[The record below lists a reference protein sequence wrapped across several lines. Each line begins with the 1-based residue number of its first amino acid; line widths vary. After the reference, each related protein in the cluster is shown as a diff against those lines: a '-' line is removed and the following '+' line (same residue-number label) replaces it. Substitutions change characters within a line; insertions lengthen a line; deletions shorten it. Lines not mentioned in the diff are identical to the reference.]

1 MAVGKYKQKEKKKNI
16 SKSSE
21 SKISDNASTTTV
33 KDKSKPGCLKNR
45 SKAIPLSAP
54 VQKKV
59 TVGQAGDSYEREADN
74 VADHVTSGK
83 SAPEISS
90 IPAGGLRSQS
100 KDAEGDSA
108 QTAIIQREAE
118 NGAEDTAAETAQMQE
133 AEPEQKTEAQAST
146 LQTRADAGPA
156 DEGDA
161 QSKCAACEKE
171 YAQRPAKGVA
181 QKSSEEGDTQTKAE
195 TGGDEESAQSSD
207 DADNTAQMQAYA
219 GDEPAQTG
227 MDSGADEHA
236 QESSEE
242 SEQGENTEE
251 TEEQDSAGDNEERE
265 GENGDAEEEGEAGN
279 EEGQGLEEANQEAS
293 NELGCGEEEGAG
305 GESEGGAEAGGG
317 CGAAREAP
325 AAEEEPG
332 ADAASENA
340 AEQAGE
346 QQAEQAEQQG
356 SGGCESRRAAATQS
370 APDGG
375 GVVQEQPTEI
385 PAPPEQPSVQARGDE
400 ETAQGKVEETAQGQD
415 EEPVQAKEEETA
427 QNQEEETTQEK
438 VEESA
443 QGKDE
448 PQEQEEGGDLQ
459 TKAIT
464 AQARQQQKGKIAA
477 QAIQSRGAGTPLPE
491 DTRER
496 LEGSMGVD
504 LGHVRVHSD
513 GHAQQANKG
522 LRAKAFTHKN
532 HIWLGSGQSAT
543 DVKLMAHEVTHTV
556 QQGSVEKKS
565 RVASRKNSEADD
577 EASNNFAATS
587 DDNSV
592 QPQTDMES
600 ADAVQGKSAVG
611 VKKSKQQTEEY
622 APGEIDLQGKEKLDE
637 FPAEMDDWL
646 AKRKR
651 PWRTGYVNARFGS
664 VAKGT
669 IKVTRKGKDN
679 YRIYGRQSM
688 LMQHPLFQ
696 YLSLVSTELQ
706 PRLFLYSKGR
716 SLHGHVGLSKEGKYQ
731 SADKLYKYLSKN
743 QEMLGLGGVSLKI
756 PRTLFVLN
764 KGNLKFGPVNLGVA
778 MGESFKGS
786 IVLTAVNEKITQFE
800 GDVNV
805 SVPGLASGAVNL
817 KRNEQGLVSGKV
829 DLDVTLT
836 KQFSGAVTVAYD
848 GKLFSGSGTITYS
861 GEKLIGKLTLS
872 MMELAKEQAMVDK
885 KKASGLAGGAAAPE
899 VASKGVDKKKKGAD
913 RFVLFGEGD
922 LTFAFTDWLNGN
934 ANVVV
939 DRKGYVTIIGKIT
952 PQKEFELFRKYD
964 LADKLPKIGPFEIRA
979 SYGIPVVG
987 NIYVGAS
994 LELGPFAFIGPGR
1007 LKDIEVGGTYST
1019 DPAKN
1024 QDFSITG
1031 TIYIPAAAGL
1041 SLTAK
1046 GKVGIVILSH
1056 DISAG
1061 AGITADAGIGGYAEA
1076 KPVIGYREKNN
1087 DGQDKKGEFFIKGD
1101 LTIAAQPFFAL
1112 QGFLFVELDSPWWSP
1127 APDKTWKWPL
1137 FGKSWP
1143 LGEPIGIAASVE
1155 HVIGSGEWP
1164 KVDFKKPKFDMDK
1177 FMGDMIHDRTEGKTA
1192 SKKEKG
1198 QWKERNSK
1206 AATSPAKGSAG
1217 APPKSMID
1225 TKPSANAGKKTGTPI
1240 AKGGRTADGRKVADL
1255 KKEAAVKAGKP
1266 AAGVDAKK
1274 SKTLDKDKKTR
1285 WREGSAEVKRI
1296 MRKVKPKQ
1304 RNVTALNKLLAPIK
1318 KRWGYRRLE
1327 AVADKKEK
1335 DFNIMGGMSPDE
1347 EITEVP
1353 GSGFATKDNPL
1364 SLEYPKR
1371 SSDLYPDLYLGPRLG
1386 SKNRL
1391 VITQS
1396 ELKSAT
1402 GDEQA
1407 KDNIA
1412 TKLPAAARKRWEDTG
1427 KEIKIFRPHGK
1438 QQLPQHNKEIG
1449 IAPEWQIYSGRLLRL
1464 KPPKKGTPGGG
1475 KINRALKPYG
1485 FFPSSEYMDG
1495 DHVLEIQLGGKDT
1508 LPNLW
1513 PLDASENRSA
1523 GSVLS
1528 TKSFTKPD
1536 GTSISMSELKKEAK
1550 VRQSKGKDVWLKISS
1565 TKSV

>member
-1 MAVGKYKQKEKKKNI
+1 
-16 SKSSE
+16 
-21 SKISDNASTTTV
+21 
-33 KDKSKPGCLKNR
+33 
-45 SKAIPLSAP
+45 
-54 VQKKV
+54 
-59 TVGQAGDSYEREADN
+59 
-74 VADHVTSGK
+74 
-83 SAPEISS
+83 
-90 IPAGGLRSQS
+90 
-100 KDAEGDSA
+100 
-108 QTAIIQREAE
+108 
-118 NGAEDTAAETAQMQE
+118 
-133 AEPEQKTEAQAST
+133 
-146 LQTRADAGPA
+146 
-156 DEGDA
+156 
-161 QSKCAACEKE
+161 
-171 YAQRPAKGVA
+171 
-181 QKSSEEGDTQTKAE
+181 
-195 TGGDEESAQSSD
+195 
-207 DADNTAQMQAYA
+207 
-219 GDEPAQTG
+219 
-227 MDSGADEHA
+227 
-236 QESSEE
+236 
-242 SEQGENTEE
+242 
-251 TEEQDSAGDNEERE
+251 
-265 GENGDAEEEGEAGN
+265 
-279 EEGQGLEEANQEAS
+279 
-293 NELGCGEEEGAG
+293 
-305 GESEGGAEAGGG
+305 
-317 CGAAREAP
+317 
-325 AAEEEPG
+325 
-332 ADAASENA
+332 
-340 AEQAGE
+340 
-346 QQAEQAEQQG
+346 
-356 SGGCESRRAAATQS
+356 
-370 APDGG
+370 
-375 GVVQEQPTEI
+375 
-385 PAPPEQPSVQARGDE
+385 
-400 ETAQGKVEETAQGQD
+400 
-415 EEPVQAKEEETA
+415 
-427 QNQEEETTQEK
+427 
-438 VEESA
+438 
-443 QGKDE
+443 
-448 PQEQEEGGDLQ
+448 
-459 TKAIT
+459 
-464 AQARQQQKGKIAA
+464 
-477 QAIQSRGAGTPLPE
+477 
-491 DTRER
+491 
-496 LEGSMGVD
+496 
-504 LGHVRVHSD
+504 
-513 GHAQQANKG
+513 
-522 LRAKAFTHKN
+522 
-532 HIWLGSGQSAT
+532 
-543 DVKLMAHEVTHTV
+543 
-556 QQGSVEKKS
+556 
-565 RVASRKNSEADD
+565 
-577 EASNNFAATS
+577 
-587 DDNSV
+587 
-592 QPQTDMES
+592 
-600 ADAVQGKSAVG
+600 
-611 VKKSKQQTEEY
+611 KQQIEEY

-646 AKRKR
+646 TKRKR
-651 PWRTGYVNARFGS
+651 PWRTGYVNARFGN
-664 VAKGT
+664 VAKGP

-679 YRIYGRQSM
+679 YRIDGRQSM

-696 YLSLVSTELQ
+696 HLASVSTELQ
-706 PRLFLYSKGR
+706 PRLFLYSKGK

-743 QEMLGLGGVSLKI
+743 QEMLGLSGVSLKI

-786 IVLTAVNEKITQFE
+786 IALTAVNEKITQFE

-805 SVPGLASGAVNL
+805 AVPGLASGAVNL

-861 GEKLIGKLTLS
+861 GEKLTGKLTLS

-885 KKASGLAGGAAAPE
+885 KKASGSAGAAASE
-899 VASKGVDKKKKGAD
+899 VATKVADKKKKGAD
-913 RFVLFGEGD
+913 KFVLFGEGD

-964 LADKLPKIGPFEIRA
+964 LADKLPKIGPFEVRA

-994 LELGPFAFIGPGR
+994 LELGPFAFIGPGK

-1024 QDFSITG
+1024 QDFSISG

-1076 KPVIGYREKNN
+1076 RPVIGYREKNN

-1206 AATSPAKGSAG
+1206 AATAPAKGAAE
-1217 APPKSMID
+1217 APAKSMID

-1240 AKGGRTADGRKVADL
+1240 AKGGRTADGRRVADL
-1255 KKEAAVKAGKP
+1255 KKEAAAKAGKP
-1266 AAGVDAKK
+1266 GAGVDAKK

-1391 VITQS
+1391 VIPQS
-1396 ELKSAT
+1396 ELKSAAS
-1402 GDEQA
+1402 DEQA
-1407 KDNIA
+1407 KNNIA
-1412 TKLPAAARKRWEDTG
+1412 AKLPAAARKRWEDVG
-1427 KEIKIFRPHGK
+1427 KEIKTFRPHGK

-1485 FFPSSEYMDG
+1485 FFPGSEYMDG
-1495 DHVLEIQLGGKDT
+1495 DHVMEIQLGGKDT

-1528 TKSFTKPD
+1528 TKTFTKPD